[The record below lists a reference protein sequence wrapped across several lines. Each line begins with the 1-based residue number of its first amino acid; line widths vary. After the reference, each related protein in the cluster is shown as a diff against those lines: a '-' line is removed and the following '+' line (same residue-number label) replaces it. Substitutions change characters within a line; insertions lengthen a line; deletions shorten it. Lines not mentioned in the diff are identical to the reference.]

1 MKKAFVAI
9 VILTISL
16 HCLGQEVLIGLG
28 ERPSLRH
35 TEGFVAKV
43 SATRATSTLSLPFF
57 DDFAKQSSIPDINLW
72 EVGPVDINQTYGMN
86 PPSIGVAT
94 FDLLDGQ
101 GKLHANASI
110 DPFIADSLTSHY
122 INLNYPGNNNIF
134 LSFDYQ
140 PGGYGDIP
148 ESEDSLVLKL
158 YSNTLKS
165 WIRVWSAS
173 VVSGTI
179 LENNYLTGV
188 HKVVTQ
194 AVADSFH
201 HVMIQVN
208 QSYFLTDSFRIQ
220 YYNVGSLV
228 SNSYFPGLRGNADQW
243 NIDMVYLNS
252 GRTAYDTLLNDVAIS
267 HPLNSLLQGYES
279 VPWSHFLDGNVS
291 SIYPQPDTISLTYQN
306 LGNIGWNVTRLMQIT
321 NELDQ
326 TVTPLTGG
334 AENIYPLQST
344 TYERLFNYTFTSPSP
359 DSAMFQI
366 KAYLNTDVAADRRIF
381 RWNDTIVRQQVFKNY
396 YAYDDGSA
404 ENGYGVYGQGAENAM
419 VALKFTPLMADT
431 LRGVYIYFN
440 RTLKDPTVS
449 PIQFYLKVWS
459 DNNGIPGDEIY
470 SQQGVKPIYT
480 NSLNK
485 FAYIKLDNALFI
497 DGTFYIGWKQVSSDM
512 LNVGFDRN
520 IDSHSKLFYNLSD
533 SWVNSSLEGTL
544 MLRPVFGADNGP
556 TTDVVP
562 IATPTSVLLYPN
574 PATDEITVSIDQN
587 LVSQPVMIFDMT
599 GKLVKQLIANQQ
611 SNIGKLPNG
620 LYLVKVQTK
629 NGITTKKLIISR

>member
-1 MKKAFVAI
+1 MKKAFAAI

-35 TEGFVAKV
+35 TERSAAKV

-57 DDFAKQSSIPDINLW
+57 DDFAKQSSIPDVNLW

-101 GKLHANASI
+101 GKLHTNASI

-179 LENNYLTGV
+179 LESNYLTGV

-243 NIDMVYLNS
+243 NIDMVYLNG

-279 VPWSHFLDGNVS
+279 VPWSHFLGGNVS

-344 TYERLFNYTFTSPSP
+344 TYERLFNYNFTSPSP

-440 RTLKDPTVS
+440 QTLNNSTAS
-449 PIQFYLKVWS
+449 LRFYLKVWS

-480 NSLNK
+480 DSLNK
-485 FAYIKLDNALFI
+485 FAYIKLDKALFI

-520 IDSHSKLFYNLSD
+520 IDSQSKLFYNLSY
-533 SWVNSSLEGTL
+533 SWMGSSLEGTL

-562 IATPTSVLLYPN
+562 IATPTSVVLYPN
-574 PATDEITVSIDQN
+574 PATDEITVSVDQN
-587 LVSQPVMIFDMT
+587 LVSQPVMVFDMT

-611 SNIGKLPNG
+611 SNIGELPNG